1 MELGQRAVGPNG
13 EEMFVSRV
21 KGVNVMRPYN
31 HTYYRPRENEPHYSG
46 AIVLPDGKR
55 GVIVDPQ
62 DPTRWRFP
70 ANAAE
75 KKQAARAVKNFSER
89 FAMSP
94 EEHAAMRDQ
103 MIRAGTWKRG
113 GRRGPASAPQPQ
125 QQHGNA
131 HARVWGQHA
140 PTQQQARQWAAE
152 QTVRLQ
158 RYGQLLGQV
167 DQSAIANR
175 TPEQVLYILT
185 YTGLIRMADFFYC
198 TQVTEEFKHAV
209 RKHQAKMHAPV
220 PAAPKYAVG
229 PDGKVMEMR
238 Q

>member
-62 DPTRWRFP
+62 DPTRWRYP

-75 KKQAARAVKNFSER
+75 KKQAAKAVKNFSER

-113 GRRGPASAPQPQ
+113 GRRGPASAPQA
-125 QQHGNA
+125 QQHA
-131 HARVWGQHA
+131 HA
-140 PTQQQARQWAAE
+140 PTQQQVRQWAAE
-152 QTVRLQ
+152 QTLRLQ
-158 RYGQLLGQV
+158 RYRQILASV
-167 DQSAIANR
+167 KQSGMVNW
-175 TPEQVLYILT
+175 TPEQVLYFVTATNL
-185 YTGLIRMADFFYC
+185 MKVSDFVYC
-198 TQVTEEFKHAV
+198 TRVTDEFKHAV
-209 RKHQAKMHAPV
+209 REHQARMHGHV

-229 PDGKVMEMR
+229 PDGRVMEVR